1 MKTYLL
7 ISALVVLTKFGS
19 AHLQPTLYCSPVTL
33 NGQPLAEASV
43 EFGTPGVLAII
54 QGDPDLPK
62 YNKPMAFRVMVRRAN
77 VVVKQWSGEAKP
89 VYSLQ
94 LGDLWPSVQFGDE
107 LVLSAVPVSEE
118 QVVPNA
124 VIKIKAINWLVMK
137 PKKDGC

>member
-33 NGQPLAEASV
+33 NGQPLTEASV
-43 EFGTPGVLAII
+43 EFGTQGVLAII
-54 QGDPDLPK
+54 QGDPDLPR
-62 YNKPMAFRVMVRRAN
+62 YNKPVAFQVMIRRAN
-77 VVVKQWSGEAKP
+77 VVVKQWSADEKP

-94 LGDLWPSVQFGDE
+94 LGDLWSSVQFGDE
-107 LVLSAVPVSEE
+107 LVLAPLPVSEN
-118 QVVPNA
+118 QLMPNA
-124 VIKIKAINWLVMK
+124 VIKIKAINWLVAK